1 MAVSKNTKKQYNN
14 SNAAYKEDNAL
25 AQQKKSLLSTSNNAP
40 VYQNSYANQL
50 DDMFNKIKSNQN
62 FDYDPR
68 NDAAYRRFADEYNAL
83 SGLAIA
89 GNQQQAQDLT
99 GGFGSTY
106 APEVAQQGLA
116 SLKENAANAQPYF
129 LENAQEAYKAEND
142 RLKNMYQAT
151 ADARNDELDAYYKK
165 ASLFNDNYKDAAQ
178 KYSDAR
184 NFNYNSYNDNRSF
197 WAKQYDMEQS
207 QANKDKQYKQ
217 TEKDNQR
224 DYTLKS
230 YSVYQQLAETKAYK
244 YNKNKNNSGLKS
256 YLKGLVKS
264 GKITQYMADNIYD
277 KYKYTAPKT
286 TGSGRHTSGS
296 GGKYT
301 KKYDDTNTPPKNW
314 KPDENILKTINL
326 SCRSEKPSVLNNERA
341 ERINDMY
348 KSGNITEEEANY
360 YLYYYGLNITISEIK
375 K

>member
-1 MAVSKNTKKQYNN
+1 MGISKNTKNKYNR
-14 SNAAYKEDNAL
+14 SNAAYKDDNAL
-25 AQQKKSLLSTSNNAP
+25 KQQKKSLLSASGKAP
-40 VYQNSYANQL
+40 EYKNSYINQL
-50 DDMFNKIKSNQN
+50 RDIFNNIKSNQN

-129 LENAQEAYKAEND
+129 LENAQEAYKADND

-151 ADARNDELDAYYKK
+151 ADARKEELDNYYKK
-165 ASLFNDNYKDAAQ
+165 ATLFNENYKDAAQ

-184 NFNYNSYNDNRSF
+184 NFNYNSYNDNRTF
-197 WAKQYDMEQS
+197 WAQQYDAEQS
-207 QANKDKQYKQ
+207 QTNKDRQYKQ

-244 YNKNKNNSGLKS
+244 YNKNKNNKGLKS
-256 YLKGLVKS
+256 YLNGLVKS
-264 GKITQYMADNIYD
+264 GKITKYMADNIYE

-286 TGSGRHTSGS
+286 GGRKRSGNKNKFEYKNNGSGVIRIVDNAG
-296 GGKYT
+296 
-301 KKYDDTNTPPKNW
+301 NV
-314 KPDENILKTINL
+314 LKTYSSGTDKSYTVKTGMLQQIGMSRSKEGQKNAIKSMKLDDDL
-326 SCRSEKPSVLNNERA
+326 SLWLL
-341 ERINDMY
+341 
-348 KSGNITEEEANY
+348 NY
-360 YLYYYGLNITISEIK
+360 YEI
-375 K
+375 

>member
-1 MAVSKNTKKQYNN
+1 MAVSKNTKNKYNS

-25 AQQKKSLLSTSNNAP
+25 VQQKKNLLSSSNKAP
-40 VYQNSYANQL
+40 EYQNSYENQL
-50 DDMFNKIKSNQN
+50 SDFLNKIKTNQN

-116 SLKENAANAQPYF
+116 SLKENAVNAQPYF

-256 YLKGLVKS
+256 YLKELVKS
-264 GKITQYMADNIYD
+264 GKITQYMADNIYN

-286 TGSGRHTSGS
+286 SGS
-296 GGKYT
+296 GGRRNGN
-301 KKYDDTNTPPKNW
+301 TNSTNNSGNKGNGVI
-314 KPDENILKTINL
+314 KIVDNSGKVLKTYNSGTNKSYTVKTGTLQQIGMSRSKEGQKNAIKSMKLDDDL
-326 SCRSEKPSVLNNERA
+326 SLWLL
-341 ERINDMY
+341 
-348 KSGNITEEEANY
+348 NY
-360 YLYYYGLNITISEIK
+360 YEI
-375 K
+375 